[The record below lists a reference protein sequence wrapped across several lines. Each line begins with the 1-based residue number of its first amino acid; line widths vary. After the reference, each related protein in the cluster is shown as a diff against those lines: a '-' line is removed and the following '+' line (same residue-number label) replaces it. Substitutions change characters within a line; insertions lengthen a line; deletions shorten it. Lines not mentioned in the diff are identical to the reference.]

1 MSEILCAYANTSAQT
16 RYDNTERMHHM
27 VKKQLLIGYGRK
39 LRTGLVFVRAKFINA
54 SKLP

>member
-27 VKKQLLIGYGRK
+27 VKSSYLGHGRK